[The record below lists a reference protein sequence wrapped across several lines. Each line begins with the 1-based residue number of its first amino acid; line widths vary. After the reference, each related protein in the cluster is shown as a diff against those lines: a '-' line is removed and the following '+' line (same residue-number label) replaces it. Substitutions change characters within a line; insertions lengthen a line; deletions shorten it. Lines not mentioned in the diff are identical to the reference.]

1 MSRIGRRERLAE
13 RAQRLP
19 GVPAVAAAVADDDD
33 DGGYA
38 REALRAFREA
48 LSSSD
53 SRHSSTTLVEMREGI
68 DGWLKRYT
76 PGGAPR
82 PRYVGYGKDNEETMF
97 TASN

>member
-1 MSRIGRRERLAE
+1 
-13 RAQRLP
+13 
-19 GVPAVAAAVADDDD
+19 
-33 DGGYA
+33 
-38 REALRAFREA
+38 
-48 LSSSD
+48 
-53 SRHSSTTLVEMREGI
+53 MREGI